1 MTNGPAS
8 FSRRNSQVY
17 FKMAFNGL
25 QLRFIRFLGPAKV
38 PAEFT
43 FTSGLNILWGSSDT
57 GKTFL
62 VQAIDFMLGAGG
74 PLRDIPER
82 IGYDRILLGITTAG
96 GKDFTLQ
103 RSMDGGSFRRF
114 DGLVKESPK
123 DKNIGDTLSVSHSA
137 KNFKNLSHWLL
148 KEIGLDNRE
157 ILWSAK
163 KAENRSLG
171 FRALAHLC
179 VIVYPKITQA
189 ISPIY
194 DGQYQ
199 DQTREFG
206 VFKLL
211 LTGTDDSAI
220 TPEVT
225 ADLADTT
232 PVTKPPVR
240 PEVIEEMIHTYEAEL
255 ASMTEDPNVLD
266 VEEAAINE
274 QINALEA
281 SLKAKEEALSAT
293 SQQRKDIY
301 VRHRQLSA
309 RQDEITGLQ
318 ERLGFLD
325 AQYTNDIKRLVAIE
339 ESGQLFVLRESLAC
353 PLCGAQP
360 ENQEHN
366 EACDGNVSVVTQAA
380 SAEIAKIRLLQREL
394 HSTVDVL
401 RNEHNSIRGEL
412 EVLNGIWQQYKLQ
425 IDSALFPDFSA
436 AREQYNALV
445 ERRAIV
451 RQSVVLYA
459 RINEL
464 RRRLDE
470 PTQTL
475 VAKIAKPAKETEAPE
490 EIEQYIA
497 KSVLRNFSKTVE
509 QILKEWHFP
518 GSTDVHFDSK
528 TRDVVI
534 GERPRGSRG
543 AGLCAI
549 TYSAFTLA
557 LFEYCRVRHMPHPGF
572 VVLDS
577 PLIAYKEPSADDEGI
592 AGTDLKQRFY
602 EHLEK
607 FAGEQ
612 QIFAV
617 DNTDPPSSFLA
628 KAEHFTK
635 NPAIP
640 GYALFPHV

>member
-1 MTNGPAS
+1 
-8 FSRRNSQVY
+8 
-17 FKMAFNGL
+17 MAFNGL
-25 QLRFIRFLGPAKV
+25 QLRFIRFLGPAKE

-82 IGYDRILLGITTAG
+82 VGYDRILLGITTAD
-96 GKDFTLQ
+96 GKDYTLQ
-103 RSMDGGSFRRF
+103 RSMDAGSFRRF
-114 DGLVKESPK
+114 DGLVKEAPR
-123 DKNIGDTLSVSHSA
+123 DKNAGDALSAGHSA
-137 KNFKNLSHWLL
+137 KNYKNLSNWLL
-148 KEIGLDNRE
+148 REIGLDNRE
-157 ILWSAK
+157 ILWSAA
-163 KAENRSLG
+163 KAENKSLG

-179 VIVYPKITQA
+179 VIVYPKITQDK
-189 ISPIY
+189 SPIY

-220 TPEVT
+220 TPETT
-225 ADLADTT
+225 AEIADAT
-232 PVTKPPVR
+232 PIAKPPVR
-240 PEVIEEMIHTYEAEL
+240 PEVIEELIQTYEEEL
-255 ASMTEDPNVLD
+255 ATLTEDPEGLD
-266 VEEAAINE
+266 IEESAINE
-274 QINALEA
+274 RINGFEA
-281 SLKAKEEALSAT
+281 SIKAKEEALSAT
-293 SQQRKDIY
+293 IRERKDIY
-301 VRHRQLSA
+301 GRHKQLST
-309 RQDEITGLQ
+309 RRNEITELQ

-339 ESGQLFVLRESLAC
+339 ESGQLFNLREPLAC

-360 ENQEHN
+360 QNQDHN
-366 EACDGNVSVVTQAA
+366 AACDGNVAAVTQAA
-380 SAEIAKIRLLQREL
+380 GAEIAKIQLLQREL
-394 HSTVDVL
+394 QDTVAVL
-401 RNEHNSIRGEL
+401 SNELIAILREIEEL
-412 EVLNGIWQQYKLQ
+412 AGIWEQYKVQ

-445 ERRAIV
+445 EQRAII
-451 RQSVVLYA
+451 RQSAVLYS
-459 RINEL
+459 RIKGL

-470 PTQTL
+470 PTPAPTP
-475 VAKIAKPAKETEAPE
+475 VAKEVDAPS

-497 KSVLRNFSKTVE
+497 KSVLRDFSKTVE

-518 GSTDVHFDSK
+518 GATDVYFDEK
-528 TRDVVI
+528 TRDLVI

-557 LFEYCRVRHMPHPGF
+557 LFEYCRTRKMPHPGF

-577 PLIAYKEPSADDEGI
+577 PLIAYKEPSANDEGI

-602 EHLEK
+602 EHLET

-612 QIFAV
+612 QIFIV
-617 DNTDPPSSFLA
+617 DNTDPPPRFLK

-640 GYALFPHV
+640 RYGLFPHAQTSA